1 MGNSVA
7 AQGRNRVFFRIAF
20 SMKAINKLTINSRF
34 LLRSTAVVAG
44 LAGASLAFA
53 QSAQSPFYMGRAL
66 GASMT
71 DGNYT
76 SQVQSAGS
84 PRSGY
89 TFNSAQRSGGT
100 EFAGRLFAGYRLN
113 PMFAVELG

>member
-1 MGNSVA
+1 
-7 AQGRNRVFFRIAF
+7 
-20 SMKAINKLTINSRF
+20 MKAINKLTINSRF

-53 QSAQSPFYMGRAL
+53 QSAQSPFYMGGAL